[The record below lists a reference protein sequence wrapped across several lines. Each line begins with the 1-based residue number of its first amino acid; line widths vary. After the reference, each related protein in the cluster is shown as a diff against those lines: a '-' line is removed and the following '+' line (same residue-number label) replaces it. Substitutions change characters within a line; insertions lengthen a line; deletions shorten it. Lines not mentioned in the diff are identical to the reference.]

1 MSDTSTITIE
11 TTARGLHALL
21 DPVLPFAD
29 KGDSMPVLAT
39 VRLCGKGK
47 WVTATTTD
55 RRRLAMQRRE
65 IAAPDGWS
73 ALVNVRDIKA
83 IFATFKDTRA
93 NDPEM
98 VLSFDGSTLRVEG
111 RSMLSGGQF
120 SAALTFDLYPS
131 EYPEVGSLLTEAFG
145 GTMQATS
152 TSLNVAFLAD
162 FQQAARLNDPNMHF
176 FVRDAKPCGIA
187 IGDDFRAV
195 IMPVRHSHKKGAEAF
210 AWEGA
215 LFADPPKPKKE
226 SDDPSSSSRTKCQ
239 AVSA

>member
-1 MSDTSTITIE
+1 MNDTITIE

-21 DPVLPFAD
+21 DPRPTLRRQGRLDARTRHRP
-29 KGDSMPVLAT
+29 T
-39 VRLCGKGK
+39 VRQGK

-98 VLSFDGSTLRVEG
+98 VLSLMAAPCASKVAPCSRVGSSARPS
-111 RSMLSGGQF
+111 RSTS
-120 SAALTFDLYPS
+120 TS

-162 FQQAARLNDPNMHF
+162 FQQAARLNEPNMHF
-176 FVRDAKPCGIA
+176 SCETQGLRHRHRRRLPSRDHAGASQPIR
-187 IGDDFRAV
+187 RAQ
-195 IMPVRHSHKKGAEAF
+195 RHSRGR
-210 AWEGA
+210 G
-215 LFADPPKPKKE
+215 LFADPPKPKRE
-226 SDDPSSSSRTKCQ
+226 SDDPSSSSRTKRQ

>member
-55 RRRLAMQRRE
+55 RYRLAMQRRE

-83 IFATFKDTRA
+83 IFATFKATRA

-98 VLSFDGSTLRVEG
+98 VLSFDGSTLRV
-111 RSMLSGGQF
+111 SGGQF
-120 SAALTFDLYPS
+120 SAALTFDLYPG
-131 EYPEVGSLLTEAFG
+131 EYPAVGELFVEAFG
-145 GTMQATS
+145 GTMQATH

-162 FQQAARLNDPNMHF
+162 FQQAARLNEPNMHF
-176 FVRDAKPCGIA
+176 FVRDHKPCGIA
-187 IGDDFRAV
+187 IGDDFRGV
-195 IMPVRHSHKKGAEAF
+195 IMPVRYATEKDAEAF
-210 AWEGA
+210 AWDGA
-215 LFADPPKPKKE
+215 LFADPPKPKKG
-226 SDDPSSSSRTKCQ
+226 SADPSSSSRTKRQ
-239 AVSA
+239 AVTA

>member
-55 RRRLAMQRRE
+55 RYRLAMQRRE

-83 IFATFKDTRA
+83 IFATFKATRA

-120 SAALTFDLYPS
+120 SAALTFDLYPG
-131 EYPEVGSLLTEAFG
+131 EYPAVGSLLTEAFG

-162 FQQAARLNDPNMHF
+162 FQQAARLNEPNMRI
-176 FVRDAKPCGIA
+176 FVRDHKPNGIA
-187 IGDDFRAV
+187 IGDDFRAA
-195 IMPVRHSHKKGAEAF
+195 IMPVRYAPEKGVEAF
-210 AWEGA
+210 AWEGT
-215 LFADPPKPKKE
+215 LFADPPKPKKRT
-226 SDDPSSSSRTKCQ
+226 SSSSRTKRQ